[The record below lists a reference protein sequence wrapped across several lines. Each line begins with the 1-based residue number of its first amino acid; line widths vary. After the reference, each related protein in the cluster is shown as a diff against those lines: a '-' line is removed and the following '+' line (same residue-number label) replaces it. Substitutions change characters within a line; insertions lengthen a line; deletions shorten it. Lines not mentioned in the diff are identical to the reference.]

1 MEERFPQVCI
11 VYFET
16 FRYNNETVLQS
27 VFIFLADLKRPVGAA
42 AKR

>member
-16 FRYNNETVLQS
+16 FRYTNETVLQS
-27 VFIFLADLKRPVGAA
+27 VFDYLADLQMKRQP
-42 AKR
+42 